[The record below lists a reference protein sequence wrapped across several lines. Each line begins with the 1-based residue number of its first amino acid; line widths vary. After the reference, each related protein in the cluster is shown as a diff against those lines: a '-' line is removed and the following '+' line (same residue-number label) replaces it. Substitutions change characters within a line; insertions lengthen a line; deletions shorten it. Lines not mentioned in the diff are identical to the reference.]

1 MARNPPDRLLRMSGD
16 AMVGFGYPDGDILGV
31 DRSIQPRHGKI
42 VVAIVNEK
50 MSVTRLNSQH

>member
-1 MARNPPDRLLRMSGD
+1 MSGD